1 MKILV
6 IILSVILA
14 AILIRWIIVIYHKS
28 MLHTVTHRNK
38 IIKSFLETDVE
49 MAQLYL
55 NRSKLSHFK
64 IVDADNIL
72 SKRMLRSYYKEQKK
86 ALESFRNCFKSYCA
100 RAIIEQEGINI
111 ETLMTKEKTC
121 LGHRFCSP
129 NCVNYYE
136 CQGLMS
142 TWGPFFIFWAS
153 VFYFLMPKSV

>member
-14 AILIRWIIVIYHKS
+14 VILSRWIIVIYHKS

-72 SKRMLRSYYKEQKK
+72 SKRMIRSYYKEQKK
-86 ALESFRNCFKSYCA
+86 ALESFCSCFKSYCA
-100 RAIIEQEGINI
+100 RATIEQEGINI
-111 ETLMTKEKTC
+111 ESLMNKERIC
-121 LGHRFCSP
+121 LEHRFCSP
-129 NCVNYYE
+129 SCANYHE
-136 CQGLMS
+136 CQGLM
-142 TWGPFFIFWAS
+142 TT
-153 VFYFLMPKSV
+153 